1 MKIAVTGG
9 SGFIG
14 KNLLK
19 ILVNNKKNKIIN
31 LYRKKKFN
39 HTRVKNIKFDISK
52 KIKKNFYIDI
62 GAPEYL
68 IHLAWE
74 NLDNYDSKFHKK
86 TLKQN
91 IIFFKKFLK
100 TPIKKIFVMGT
111 CFEYGIR
118 NGELK
123 ENFKTNPYNNYSASK
138 DKLRKI
144 LFNNFKN
151 KKTIILWGRLFY
163 IFGKGQNSRTLYGQI
178 STTIK
183 KRKKFF
189 NMSIGDQKRDYL
201 KITDLVNIITN
212 ILKKSNKSEVINICS
227 GKPVSLKILVNNW
240 LRKKKYKLKINYGYY
255 NYSKNEAK
263 NFWGN
268 TDKLKR
274 ILKLNENI

>member
-19 ILVNNKKNKIIN
+19 ILVKNKKNKIIN

-39 HTRVKNIKFDISK
+39 HTRVKNIKLDLNK
-52 KIKKNFYIDI
+52 KLKKNFYIDI

-74 NLDNYDSKFHKK
+74 NLDNYESNLHKK

-100 TPIKKIFVMGT
+100 SPIKKIFIMGT
-111 CFEYGIR
+111 CFEYGNR
-118 NGELK
+118 SGKLN
-123 ENFKTNPYNNYSASK
+123 ENFKTNPCNNYSASK

-151 KKTIILWGRLFY
+151 KKTILLWGRLFY
-163 IFGKGQNSRTLYGQI
+163 IFGEGQNSRTLYGQI
-178 STTIK
+178 NTTIK
-183 KRKKFF
+183 NKKKFF
-189 NMSIGDQKRDYL
+189 NMSKGDQKRDYL
-201 KITDLVNIITN
+201 KINNVVDIIIN

-240 LRKKKYKLKINYGYY
+240 LKKIKYKLKINYGYY

-263 NFWGN
+263 FFWGN
-268 TDKLKR
+268 SDRLNR
-274 ILKLNENI
+274 ILKIK